1 MYTLRLGMD
10 LLLVRDGM
18 FALEVKVEAFAS
30 KDLSG
35 RKSYTKGRVFKLD
48 VEYGSLTLDLLL
60 KHLATELNLCNNQ
73 TPTVWFFDKR
83 LNEDARLVDEIQMV
97 DLFEMHKEEMTCQV
111 VVGVFDSSICVEHEF
126 DALEPLCMV
135 PPDDVAE
142 LGTHDVNLLT
152 QHTSGGTE
160 PTNEPH
166 AAPKN
171 PKAASE
177 LEPDREPDIFDNE
190 EEYVGIDDEAM
201 YDEEP
206 THQTEFPQPHVDPSF
221 DNANTNATA
230 DPSFDFVNVEA
241 EVGDADPLDINV
253 LHDPENPK
261 IVKGALFPDITSFR
275 KAIRHYAVK
284 TGFEFA
290 AAGYKS
296 DKSRFIAKCAAERCP
311 WRIHAST
318 IFDKKTV
325 QVYLFSD
332 L

>member
-1 MYTLRLGMD
+1 MGCGVWVTD
-10 LLLVRDGM
+10 
-18 FALEVKVEAFAS
+18 
-30 KDLSG
+30 
-35 RKSYTKGRVFKLD
+35 T
-48 VEYGSLTLDLLL
+48 DLLL
-60 KHLATELNLCNNQ
+60 KHLATEMNLCTNQ
-73 TPTVWFFDKR
+73 TPNVWFFDKR
-83 LNEDARLVDEIQMV
+83 LNEDVRLVDEIQMV
-97 DLFEMHKEEMTCQV
+97 DLFEMHKEEMTCHV
-111 VVGVFDSSICVEHEF
+111 IAGVFDSSICVEHEF

-142 LGTHDVNLLT
+142 LGTHNVNLLT

-177 LEPDREPDIFDNE
+177 LEPDREPDILDNE
-190 EEYVGIDDEAM
+190 EEYVGIDDETM

-241 EVGDADPLDINV
+241 EVDDADPLEINV

-275 KAIRHYAVK
+275 KAI
-284 TGFEFA
+284 
-290 AAGYKS
+290 
-296 DKSRFIAKCAAERCP
+296 
-311 WRIHAST
+311 
-318 IFDKKTV
+318 
-325 QVYLFSD
+325 
-332 L
+332 